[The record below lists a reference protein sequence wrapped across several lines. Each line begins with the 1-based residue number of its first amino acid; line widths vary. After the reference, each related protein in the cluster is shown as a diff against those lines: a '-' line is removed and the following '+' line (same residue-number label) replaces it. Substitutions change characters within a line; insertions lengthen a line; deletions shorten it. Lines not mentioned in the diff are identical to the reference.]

1 MGNEPAVR
9 RLIVTADDFGLA
21 VPVNEA
27 VERAHLDG
35 ILSTASLMVAAPQT
49 ADAVARAR
57 KLPALRVG
65 LHVVLVNGRPALPPA
80 SVPDLVDAQ
89 GQFSRN
95 LFAAGVRYFCKP
107 GIRAQLEAE
116 IREQFRLFAETGL
129 ALDHAN
135 AQNHMHVHPTILSLI
150 VKVGRSYG
158 LRAIRVPYEPFAP
171 AWRATRTHF
180 AARLMQSASLA
191 PWMALMKRRVRA
203 AGLAANDYVFG
214 MIDTGHMDATRIGAY
229 IAALPSGVSEIYS
242 HPAIERF
249 DSADPPDADY
259 TGEFAALIDPRV
271 VERLRGSD
279 VRPVTFSEL
288 AQHGV

>member
-1 MGNEPAVR
+1 MKAVVR

-21 VPVNEA
+21 VQVNEA
-27 VERAHLDG
+27 VEQAHVHG

-49 ADAVARAR
+49 ADAVMRAHR
-57 KLPALRVG
+57 LPGLRVG

-80 SVPDLVDAQ
+80 RVPGLVDAR
-89 GQFSRN
+89 GRFSSN
-95 LFAAGVRYFCKP
+95 LFEAGVQYFFKP

-116 IREQFRLFAETGL
+116 IREQFRLFAETEL

-150 VKVGRSYG
+150 MKVGRDFG
-158 LRAIRVPYEPFAP
+158 LRAIRVPYEPFGP

-180 AARLMQSASLA
+180 RARWMQSASLA

-203 AGLAANDYVFG
+203 AGFAANDYVFG
-214 MIDTGHMDATRIGAY
+214 MIDTGHMNAVLIEKY
-229 IAALPSGVSEIYS
+229 IAALPPGVSEIYS
-242 HPAIERF
+242 HPATARF

-259 TGEFAALIDPRV
+259 GGEFAALIDPRV
-271 VERLRGSD
+271 LERLRGSD
-279 VRPVTFSEL
+279 VRLVTFSEL
-288 AQHGV
+288 AHNGV